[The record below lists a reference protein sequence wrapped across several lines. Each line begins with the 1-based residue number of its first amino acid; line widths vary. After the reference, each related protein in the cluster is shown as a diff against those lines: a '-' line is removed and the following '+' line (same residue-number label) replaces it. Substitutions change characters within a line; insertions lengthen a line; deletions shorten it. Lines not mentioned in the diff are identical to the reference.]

1 MPELEKDTWGRIPG
15 MCHRAKGKTNQ
26 KGWYYRNEF
35 IAVELRE
42 AYRII
47 RERLK
52 ENENN
57 TR

>member
-1 MPELEKDTWGRIPG
+1 
-15 MCHRAKGKTNQ
+15 MCHKSGAHIQN
-26 KGWYYRNEF
+26 GWYYNGEF

-52 ENENN
+52 ENEQ
-57 TR
+57 